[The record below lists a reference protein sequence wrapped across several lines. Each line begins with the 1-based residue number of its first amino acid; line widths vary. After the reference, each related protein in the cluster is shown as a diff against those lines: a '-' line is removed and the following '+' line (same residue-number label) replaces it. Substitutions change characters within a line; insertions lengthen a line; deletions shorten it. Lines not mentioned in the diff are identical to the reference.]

1 MSSLNSDLTV
11 SNGDRW
17 YESGEPSEQTAE
29 GETQEGEKKE
39 RSGREW
45 RFKGARIKRSL
56 PARGDVLTG
65 RKPPPRGGKRGRE
78 RGGEGQKQ
86 AGKSEGGGDS
96 VSQPMWQNVRVSF
109 QTHKE
114 SSF

>member
-1 MSSLNSDLTV
+1 MNSDLTV

-29 GETQEGEKKE
+29 GETQEGEKK

-65 RKPPPRGGKRGRE
+65 RKPPQREEREVGRE
-78 RGGEGQKQ
+78 AGRVKNRLANLKEGET
-86 AGKSEGGGDS
+86 A
-96 VSQPMWQNVRVSF
+96 
-109 QTHKE
+109 
-114 SSF
+114 